1 MNVWH
6 TDLETQKGKPG
17 HGIVLEPKRLFNGLS
32 WRAQALCRWGV
43 LSSIVL

>member
-6 TDLETQKGKPG
+6 TDLETRKGKPG
-17 HGIVLEPKRLFNGLS
+17 HGIVLEPKHLYDRPER
-32 WRAQALCRWGV
+32 RAEALCQRGV